1 MFVEGIN
8 GRQMTQSENTKR
20 IAKNTVVMY
29 IRMFAMM
36 LIGLYTSRVILNV
49 LGISDYGIYNVV
61 GGLVGM
67 FSIVSSSLSSSISR
81 FITFEI
87 GKEDITRL
95 KEILATS
102 FIAQCGMSLLIVIL
116 IEYIGV
122 WYLGNKMS
130 LPGDRLDAAIFVLRC
145 TVASFALSLI
155 MTPYS
160 ATIFAH
166 EKFGIYAYLTLFE
179 SFMKLLTVFLL
190 AASPFDKLETYAL
203 LLLGVNVVVQLI
215 NFIYCRRNF
224 VECHFKLKYNKKL
237 LKEVGGFAGWSF
249 WGNTSWILNSQGIDL
264 LLNFFFGVTLNA
276 ARGIANQVNNIVQ
289 GFVANFMITLNPQIT
304 KSYAVG
310 NIGYMHKLIYSG
322 AKYSYFLMLFF
333 SIPLCLET
341 EQILVIWLKIIP
353 EYAIPFVRLTLLST
367 MAFVLGNTLTTA
379 QSATGVIKKS
389 AIVTSLFTFMEFPLT
404 FFLFKMDFSPICCYV
419 IHLIIYM
426 GLIFVKVYLVK
437 NLISM
442 TYKTYIYNVI
452 LKVSLVTITAAS
464 IPFLIY
470 IVYPPSMLRMLQIS
484 IVSFAS
490 TTLCVYFWGMEK
502 NERLYLIK
510 IVKKRLT

>member
-1 MFVEGIN
+1 
-8 GRQMTQSENTKR
+8 MTQSENTKR

-81 FITFEI
+81 FITIEI

-389 AIVTSLFTFMEFPLT
+389 AIVTSLLTFAEFPLT
-404 FFLFKMDFSPICCYV
+404 YMLFKLGFSPIYCYV
-419 IHLIIYM
+419 IHLVVYSC
-426 GLIFVKVYLVK
+426 LVFVKIYLVK
-437 NLISM
+437 NLIGI
-442 TYKTYIYNVI
+442 TYKTYINEVI
-452 LKVSLVTITAAS
+452 FKTLIVTLGALVVPLLIYTIYPSTVWRMLFVVFISFISTTICTYFLGMKKNEQLQLVEFLKV
-464 IPFLIY
+464 
-470 IVYPPSMLRMLQIS
+470 
-484 IVSFAS
+484 
-490 TTLCVYFWGMEK
+490 
-502 NERLYLIK
+502 RLN
-510 IVKKRLT
+510 R